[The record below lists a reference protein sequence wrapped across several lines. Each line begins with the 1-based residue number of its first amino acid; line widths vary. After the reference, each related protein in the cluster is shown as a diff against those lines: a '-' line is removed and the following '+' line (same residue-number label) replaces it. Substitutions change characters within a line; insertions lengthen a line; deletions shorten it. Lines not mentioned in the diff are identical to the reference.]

1 VACGSPS
8 RGRGA
13 KEWNGREGKERK
25 TAVMIAWVLERKGSL
40 LLWDSG
46 VWSEVVLCSGE
57 ENSVAFSPPFL
68 MAAAGEGR
76 EGDRGSR

>member
-1 VACGSPS
+1 VLP
-8 RGRGA
+8 R
-13 KEWNGREGKERK
+13 NGREGKEKRERK
-25 TAVMIAWVLERKGSL
+25 TAVMIAWVLERKGGL

-46 VWSEVVLCSGE
+46 VWSEVVLCPGE